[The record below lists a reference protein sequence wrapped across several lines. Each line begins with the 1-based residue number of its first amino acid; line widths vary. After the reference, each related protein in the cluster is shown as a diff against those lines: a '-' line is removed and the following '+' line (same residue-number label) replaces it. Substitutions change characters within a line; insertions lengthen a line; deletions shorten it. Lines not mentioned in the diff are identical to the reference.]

1 MVSHVA
7 VHGARSSD
15 LLALGH
21 GFFFTVWV
29 LTLVWSQAD
38 TSLPRF
44 RMMSDKTSHTAKP
57 NIVKSRA
64 CITRDTRGWE
74 GVSLAFKLLNAT
86 ERCGVWVTTAA
97 NEWWAEPEFGL
108 T

>member
-15 LLALGH
+15 LLAR

-57 NIVKSRA
+57 TIVKSRA

-74 GVSLAFKLLNAT
+74 GGSLAYWLFNGT
-86 ERCGVWVTTAA
+86 ERGGVWVTTAA
-97 NEWWAEPEFGL
+97 TNGRPEFVL